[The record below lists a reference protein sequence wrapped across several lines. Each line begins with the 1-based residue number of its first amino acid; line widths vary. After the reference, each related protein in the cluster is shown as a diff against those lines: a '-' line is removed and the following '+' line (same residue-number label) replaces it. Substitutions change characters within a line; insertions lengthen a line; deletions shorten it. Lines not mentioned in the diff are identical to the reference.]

1 LPVKKRKSYSLDE
14 IFEGVLAK
22 NPMFLGKAISLIESS
37 SKAQQNLANKLI
49 SRCLNEHHQPS
60 KRIGISGVPGVGKS
74 TFIESF
80 GELLVN
86 KNYSVAVLA
95 VDPSS
100 LDSGGSVLGDKTR
113 MESLSNKKS
122 VFIRPSPSGKTLGGV
137 TRTTY
142 ETILLFE
149 AAGFDFILIETVGVG
164 QAEYIVKNMVDFFL
178 LLTLPVA
185 GDDLQGIKRG
195 IMEVADM
202 VAVNKSEE
210 QLLPKANI
218 TKKQLEESLH
228 FFRQKY
234 TFWNPE
240 VHLISALQNTG
251 LRKMTAAILQFFS
264 KSLES
269 GYLLHNRSKQ
279 ALHWFE
285 ENLNNRLLNNLND
298 NEAFQRT
305 MTKARNDIEKNRIS
319 AFQGVDHVFNSIEIS
334 IKD

>member
-1 LPVKKRKSYSLDE
+1 MTTKKRKTYSLDE
-14 IFEGVLAK
+14 IFEGVLSR
-22 NPMFLGKAISLIESS
+22 NPMFLGKAISLIESNS
-37 SKAQQNLANKLI
+37 KQQKAQGDEIIK
-49 SRCLNEHHQPS
+49 RCLEIKQNEAH
-60 KRIGISGVPGVGKS
+60 RIGISGIPGVGKS

-80 GELLVN
+80 GEALVA
-86 KNYSVAVLA
+86 KGKSIAVLA

-113 MESLSNKKS
+113 MEKLSNQKS
-122 VFIRPSPSGKTLGGV
+122 VFIRPSPSGSTLGGV

-149 AAGFDFILIETVGVG
+149 AAGFDYILIETVGVG

-202 VAVNKSEE
+202 VAVNKSEGE
-210 QLLPKANI
+210 LLPKAKI

-228 FFRQKY
+228 FFRRNY
-234 TFWNPE
+234 AFWNPS
-240 VHLISALQNTG
+240 VFLISALEHQG
-251 LRKMTAAILQFFS
+251 IEELIQGIDDFFE
-264 KSLES
+264 KSLSS
-269 GYLLHNRSKQ
+269 GYLRHNRKAQ

-285 ENLNNRLLNNLND
+285 ENLSHRILNTLAKNEGFIQLK
-298 NEAFQRT
+298 NEA
-305 MTKARNDIEKNRIS
+305 KEKIEKSRIS
-319 AFQGVDHVFNSIEIS
+319 AFQGVDFVFDKLEVSIRA
-334 IKD
+334 